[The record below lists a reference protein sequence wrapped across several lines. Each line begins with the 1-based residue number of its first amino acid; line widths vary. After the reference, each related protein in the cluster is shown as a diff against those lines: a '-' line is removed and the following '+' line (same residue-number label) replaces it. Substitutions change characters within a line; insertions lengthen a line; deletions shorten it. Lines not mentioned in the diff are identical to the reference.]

1 MPGSTWPL
9 PTTPLDGAVTTA
21 WLAALT
27 TLTVILLARPGGS
40 ARSVAAAGSGSRVRD
55 GGGEFD
61 DGDRDSATTR
71 VAISWGTGSTGLVPL
86 DEERKRLLPGEAGMR
101 ALSLME
107 LIRQGEGK

>member
-61 DGDRDSATTR
+61 DGDREFGDDAGGDQLGNRVDRVGAPRRGTERSATRRSGDESLIIDRADSAR
-71 VAISWGTGSTGLVPL
+71 
-86 DEERKRLLPGEAGMR
+86 
-101 ALSLME
+101 
-107 LIRQGEGK
+107 